1 MLIALSGGAD
11 SVALLLM
18 MLEQGKVT
26 AAAHCNFHLRGA
38 ESDRD
43 EQFVR
48 QLCAERGVRL
58 YVTHFDTLAE
68 AERTG
73 ESIEMAARRLR
84 YAWFAELCETCHI
97 AEVAVAHH
105 RDDNAETV
113 LLNLIRGTGLRG
125 LCGMSAVREGIVRP
139 LLNLSRQ
146 DILAYLK
153 EKGQTYVTD
162 STNTDTRY
170 RRNKIR
176 HEVLPLLRTMNG
188 RIDTALNETAQRLS
202 QVEQIYLYG
211 VRMLREQIV
220 TDLDGKGG
228 IRIDIGRLEQ
238 APSPRCLLYEWL
250 SPYGFTSAQTDEAY
264 AMRVGALLET
274 ADYVLTRT
282 TQSLTLQ
289 HWPEPVEP
297 IVIPDE
303 NGSFATAN
311 GRTYGVERMSRS
323 GLAQIPREPYRVAL
337 DADKLQGPLTLR
349 SVRASDRFRPFGM
362 KGTKLVS
369 DFQTDR
375 HYSRI
380 DKMASLV
387 VTDAKGIV
395 WLVGERIDARV
406 ALTPE
411 TQRVLIIYSEEK

>member
-18 MLEQGKVT
+18 MLEQGKVS
-26 AAAHCNFHLRGA
+26 AAAHCNFHLRGD
-38 ESDRD
+38 ESNRD

-48 QLCAERGVRL
+48 KLCAERGVTL
-58 YVTHFDTLAE
+58 YVTHFDTRAE

-84 YAWFAELCETCHI
+84 YDWFAELCETHHI

-125 LCGMSAVREGIVRP
+125 LCGMSAERTGVVRP
-139 LLNLSRQ
+139 LLSLSRRE
-146 DILAYLK
+146 ILAYLK

-162 STNTDTRY
+162 STNTDTHY

-188 RIDTALNETAQRLS
+188 RIDDTLNETAKRLS
-202 QVEQIYLYG
+202 QVEKIYLYG
-211 VRMLREQIV
+211 VQMLRKQIV
-220 TDLDGKGG
+220 TDLDGHGG
-228 IRIDIGRLEQ
+228 ICIDFGRLEK

-250 SPYGFTSAQTDEAY
+250 SPYGFTTAQIDEAF
-264 AMRVGALLET
+264 AMRVGGMLET
-274 ADYVLTRT
+274 SDYVLTRT
-282 TQSLTLQ
+282 SQSVMVQ
-289 HWPEPVEP
+289 HWPEEVKP
-297 IVIPDE
+297 IAIPDE
-303 NGSFATAN
+303 DGHFAILN
-311 GRTYGVERMSRS
+311 GRTYGVERMRRAD
-323 GLAQIPREPYRVAL
+323 LALIPREPYRVAL
-337 DADKLQGPLTLR
+337 DADQLHGQLFLR
-349 SVRASDRFRPFGM
+349 SVCPADRFRPLGM

-387 VTDAKGIV
+387 VTDEKGIV

-411 TQRVLIIYSEEK
+411 TQRVLLIYSEK